1 MDLREDPRLEGKA
14 GGERLQ
20 RHERPV
26 LCDYASLGGQLA
38 PEDLAVQALALPI
51 RGVRAQAFHFLEDP
65 EGHDRDRDDLR
76 MRVGERG
83 AGSFPVI
90 LEDLDVLY
98 PAVRREIVIAFA
110 IGPQDALDLWIV
122 QRREM
127 AVMVR

>member
-1 MDLREDPRLEGKA
+1 MSRTESGRRTAQRDEG
-14 GGERLQ
+14 
-20 RHERPV
+20 PV
-26 LCDYASLGGQLA
+26 LCDHASLGGQLA
-38 PEDLAVQALALPI
+38 PEDLAVQALAVPI
-51 RGVRAQAFHFLEDP
+51 RGVRAQAFHRLEDP

-76 MRVGERG
+76 VRVGERG

-110 IGPQDALDLWIV
+110 IGPQDALDLSIV
-122 QRREM
+122 QRGEM